1 MPNTFD
7 QGKYNPV
14 RTISLKGK
22 FLVGLVRLLFKIRKV
37 LGGEDWAQP
46 LEGHH
51 EDPRK
56 MTRKQQLYFGYKYYY
71 RAILKG
77 DKDAGL
83 EEYFQSQGAKFQNK
97 NTFNSTQK
105 ITLSAGGDLMPYF
118 CITSEQCKDLW
129 EDSGDFFFDADL
141 VVGNL
146 ETPLNPNK
154 PASYVPEVMLSN
166 MYFNA
171 NEDMFGVFSG
181 FGKYKGFDV
190 LSTANNHSLDQGEEG
205 VIETLQFLDAK
216 NIARVGTARS
226 FEERDQFPIIEKNGI
241 KVAFLSYTFS
251 LNALVC
257 PPGKS
262 FLANHLNLNEANPDI
277 SLIVAQAKL
286 ARQNGAEFL
295 VAFLHMG
302 CAYQP
307 YPSQTIVNNMHQIC
321 RQTGIDLV
329 LGGHP
334 HNAQPI
340 EFFDI
345 KDPFSGQNKQTT
357 IVYSQGDFV
366 AYDIHKWCKLPL
378 LLKFELS
385 KIEGKVLLTDL
396 QAKLFYNHAT
406 IQNGQVTSLKLRDYL
421 TLKENIAVLKNDAA
435 ALSEFEELSYF
446 AEAFLLKGNLARFL
460 VKEERDA
467 KGNEQDTD
475 QPVHQS

>member
-1 MPNTFD
+1 ML
-7 QGKYNPV
+7 QSKHYNPV
-14 RTISLKGK
+14 RPISLKGR
-22 FLVGLVRLLFKIRKV
+22 FLVGLVRLLFKIRKIF
-37 LGGEDWAQP
+37 GGQDWEQP

-56 MTRKQQLYFGYKYYY
+56 MTRKQQLYFGYKYYFK
-71 RAILKG
+71 AILHAEKG
-77 DKDAGL
+77 AGL
-83 EEYFQSQGAKFQNK
+83 EQHFQNQSARFAPPQ
-97 NTFNSTQK
+97 TNSTTPK
-105 ITLSAGGDLMPYF
+105 LTLSSGGDLMPYF
-118 CITSEQCKDLW
+118 CITSTQCQKLW
-129 EDSGDFFFDADL
+129 QESGGFFFDADL

-181 FGKYKGFDV
+181 FDKYKGFDV

-205 VIETLQFLDAK
+205 VKETLQFLEAK
-216 NIARVGTARS
+216 NIQHVGTARS
-226 FEERDQFPIIEKNGI
+226 IEERDQFPIIEKNGI

-257 PPGKS
+257 PPEKL
-262 FLANHLNLNEANPDI
+262 FLANHLNLNEAHPDI
-277 SLIVAQAKL
+277 SLIVEQAKL
-286 ARQNGAEFL
+286 ARQRGAEFL

-307 YPSQTIVNNMHQIC
+307 YPSKRIVDNMHQIC
-321 RQTGIDLV
+321 QATGIDLV

-340 EFFDI
+340 EFLDI
-345 KDPFSGQNKQTT
+345 TDPFNGLSKQST

-385 KIEGKVLLTDL
+385 KIKGKVVLTDL
-396 QAKLFYNHAT
+396 QAKLFYNYAEIT
-406 IQNGQVTSLKLRDYL
+406 NGEVKALQLLDYQKLSANPQVLAGDLNAQK
-421 TLKENIAVLKNDAA
+421 
-435 ALSEFEELSYF
+435 EFEELKTF
-446 AEAFLLKGNLARFL
+446 AESFLLKGNLGRFL
-460 VKEERDA
+460 VEE
-467 KGNEQDTD
+467 
-475 QPVHQS
+475 